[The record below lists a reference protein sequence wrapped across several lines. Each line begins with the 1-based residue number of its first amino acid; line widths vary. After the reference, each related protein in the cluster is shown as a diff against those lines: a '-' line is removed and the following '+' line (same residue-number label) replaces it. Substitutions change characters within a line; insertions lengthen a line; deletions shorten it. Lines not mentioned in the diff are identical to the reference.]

1 MNAVRGFFSG
11 VFCFLLFDV
20 LAFLG
25 IIVTINMTVLNP
37 DFVTSELDKLDVY
50 SVVIEQAKEMLPSQE
65 FISDETMDELVAE
78 LKPWF
83 EEQAGK
89 LIHDVYAYLKEDR
102 ELNVVV
108 SLETVRTAVKANVSE
123 AILGS
128 LPPELLGVPQSVIDA
143 YMAQLYTEI
152 DNVIPATFQLS
163 ETSVGQVAAQLQQ
176 IKQIIGYVA
185 TVYKVLIV
193 AAVVLVLLIALTH
206 WWQPKPITRSV
217 GITFILVGVACVLDS
232 LLDVWIVQA
241 LSRLVAE
248 SSLLLGLE
256 AKLPQLA
263 ADFMAPIR
271 MYGIGFLSAGIVL
284 VIISFLFRP
293 PGTKPDVMSAY

>member
-20 LAFLG
+20 LAFLS
-25 IIVTINMTVLNP
+25 IVITLNMTILNP

-50 SVVIEQAKEMLPSQE
+50 SVVTEQAKEMLPSQE

-143 YMAQLYTEI
+143 YMSQLYTEI

-217 GITFILVGVACVLDS
+217 GITFILVGVACVLGS

-241 LSRLVAE
+241 LSRLVSE

-263 ADFMAPIR
+263 ADFTAPIR
-271 MYGIGFLSAGIVL
+271 MYGIGFLSAGTVL
-284 VIISFLFRP
+284 VIISFLFRLP
-293 PGTKPDVMSAY
+293 RTAPSVRNTY

>member
-128 LPPELLGVPQSVIDA
+128 LPPELLGVQQSVIDA

-293 PGTKPDVMSAY
+293 PGTKPDVRSAY